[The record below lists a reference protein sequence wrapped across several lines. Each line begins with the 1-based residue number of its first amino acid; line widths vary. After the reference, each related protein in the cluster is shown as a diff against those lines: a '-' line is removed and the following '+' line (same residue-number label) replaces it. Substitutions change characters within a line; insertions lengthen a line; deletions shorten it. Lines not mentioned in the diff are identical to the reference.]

1 MYLGPHA
8 AEAGN
13 GDMFKRKRERLES
26 EPTGRRERGQESL
39 APISVGRVCAL
50 QLEVQ
55 LISPWLK
62 IRSLN
67 H

>member
-1 MYLGPHA
+1 MYLGPHV

-39 APISVGRVCAL
+39 APISVGRVCAR

-55 LISPWLK
+55 LILQWLK